1 VVSKKTVILA
11 VAIAVVVTVPAV
23 AWAVGGPLE
32 ADPQPP
38 TTTGNADPGA
48 PYGWMGQ
55 MHDYMWNN
63 GDLPEDFPADATDW
77 MNQMHD
83 HMWGDTPAD
92 GSYGW
97 MGQMHDYM
105 WNNRDLPE
113 DLAADATDWM
123 NQMHDFMW
131 GSGRS
136 SAQVDPA
143 IGGSSSQSVP
153 SGSNSQ
159 GAGSTR
165 PGPGPGWAGA
175 GCRVAGSHPIPP
187 RGT

>member
-1 VVSKKTVILA
+1 MVSRKTLILS

-23 AWAVGGPLE
+23 AWAVGGPLG
-32 ADPQPP
+32 ADPQPT

-63 GDLPEDFPADATDW
+63 GDLPEDFPADAADW

-83 HMWGDTPAD
+83 
-92 GSYGW
+92 YV
-97 MGQMHDYM
+97 
-105 WNNRDLPE
+105 
-113 DLAADATDWM
+113 
-123 NQMHDFMW
+123 W
-131 GSGRS
+131 GSGRA
-136 SAQVDPA
+136 SAQVDPTV
-143 IGGSSSQSVP
+143 GGSSSQSVP

-175 GCRVAGSHPIPP
+175 GCGVAGSHPIPP